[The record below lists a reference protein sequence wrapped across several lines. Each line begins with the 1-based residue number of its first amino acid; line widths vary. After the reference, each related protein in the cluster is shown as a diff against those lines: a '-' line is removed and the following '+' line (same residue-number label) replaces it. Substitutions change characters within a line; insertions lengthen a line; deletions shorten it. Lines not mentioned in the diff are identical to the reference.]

1 MTYRTCSFAVLPCD
15 LVLGI
20 KMAKCQA
27 VLLDIEGTVT
37 PISFVHEI
45 LFPYAREHVNNYL
58 SEHLQQPEVQTDIRT
73 LRDEQASDTEELRQQ
88 PIDSIETVVT
98 YVNRLIDLNRKS
110 PALKSLQGKI
120 WQAGY
125 QNGSL
130 KSPVYSDV
138 VEAFERWLDAVIKIN
153 IFSSG
158 SVLAQRLLFAH
169 TDAGDLTRYI
179 DQYFDTSVGKKIDPQ
194 SYLAIAANLSFDPTQ
209 VLFVSDVVAE
219 LDAAKAAGMQTRL
232 CIRPGNPR
240 QPASQF
246 ESIASFADIF

>member
-1 MTYRTCSFAVLPCD
+1 MPNW
-15 LVLGI
+15 
-20 KMAKCQA
+20 QA

-58 SEHLQQPEVQTDIRT
+58 SQHLQQPEVQADIQK
-73 LRDEQASDTEELRQQ
+73 LREEQASDIEELRQS
-88 PIDSIETVVT
+88 PIDSIDTIVI
-98 YVNRLIDLNRKS
+98 YVNRLIDLDRKS

-120 WQAGY
+120 WKAGY
-125 QNGSL
+125 EDGSL

-138 VEAFERWLDAVIKIN
+138 VDAFERWRDVGIKIN

-158 SVLAQRLLFAH
+158 SVLAQQLLFAH
-169 TDAGDLTRYI
+169 TDADDLTRYI

-194 SYLAIAANLSFDPTQ
+194 SYLAIAANLAFDPTQ
-209 VLFVSDVVAE
+209 ILFVSDVVAE

-232 CIRPGNPR
+232 CIRPGNPP
-240 QPASQF
+240 QHASQF
-246 ESIASFADIF
+246 QSVTSFADIV

>member
-1 MTYRTCSFAVLPCD
+1 
-15 LVLGI
+15 
-20 KMAKCQA
+20 MADCRA

-58 SEHLQQPEVQTDIRT
+58 SQHLQQLEVQADIQK
-73 LRDEQASDTEELRQQ
+73 LREEQANDADELRQP
-88 PIDSIETVVT
+88 PINSIDTAVT
-98 YVNRLIDLNRKS
+98 YVNRLIDLDRKS

-120 WQAGY
+120 WKAGY
-125 QNGSL
+125 EDGSL
-130 KSPVYSDV
+130 KSPVYPDV
-138 VEAFERWLDAVIKIN
+138 VEAFERWREVGIKIN

-158 SVLAQRLLFAH
+158 SVLAQQLLFAH
-169 TDAGDLTRYI
+169 TDAGALTRYI

-209 VLFVSDVVAE
+209 ILFVSDVVAE
-219 LDAAKAAGMQTRL
+219 LDAAKAAEMQTRL
-232 CIRPGNPR
+232 CIRPGNPP

-246 ESIASFADIF
+246 QSITSFADIF